1 MQEKPAASGFQ
12 GKVAKGQAQILAE
25 NLVYVRETPAAD
37 LVSSGLVSPKV
48 RLDPVQKY
56 FVVCALDGRPLAVLD
71 NRELA
76 FAAAREHDMQ
86 PVSVH

>member
-1 MQEKPAASGFQ
+1 MQNKHMTDANGFGPQ
-12 GKVAKGQAQILAE
+12 GQHAHLLAD
-25 NLVYVRETPAAD
+25 NLVYVRETPAAE
-37 LVSSGLVSPKV
+37 LLSKGLVSPKV
-48 RLDPVQKY
+48 RLDPVQIY
-56 FVVCALDGRPLAVLD
+56 FVVCAADGRPLAVLD